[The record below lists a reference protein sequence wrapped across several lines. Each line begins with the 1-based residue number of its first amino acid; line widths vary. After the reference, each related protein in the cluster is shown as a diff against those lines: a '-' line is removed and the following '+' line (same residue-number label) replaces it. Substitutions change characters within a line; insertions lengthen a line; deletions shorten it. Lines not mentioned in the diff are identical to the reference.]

1 MKMNPD
7 FGLYSPLFSLAII
20 HFLLIL
26 SPHNAHYS
34 FEKPLLDEMKTIC
47 MSVTF
52 TGLEMELIHRNPE
65 PPRAHLQHILPH
77 CSVFFF

>member
-1 MKMNPD
+1 
-7 FGLYSPLFSLAII
+7 
-20 HFLLIL
+20 
-26 SPHNAHYS
+26 
-34 FEKPLLDEMKTIC
+34 MKTIC

-77 CSVFFF
+77 CSVLFFFNNLTESKAVIEQVENGFMENSFIEKELEIQER